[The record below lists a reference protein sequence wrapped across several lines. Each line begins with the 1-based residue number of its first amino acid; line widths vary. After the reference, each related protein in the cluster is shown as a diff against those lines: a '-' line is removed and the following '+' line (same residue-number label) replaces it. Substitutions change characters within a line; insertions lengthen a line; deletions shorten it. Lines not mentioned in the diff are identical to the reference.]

1 MEFHNIIYE
10 LRDQIGRVTFNR
22 PESMNAIN
30 GQMSREI
37 IDACREADEDG
48 QVRVVVFT
56 GAGEKAFSAGMDLK
70 ERASGTTP
78 TYLDRRQRK
87 LAPVIS
93 THARA
98 VASISKPTIAAVRGY
113 CLGGGLEMALAC
125 DFRFA
130 SEDAKLGLTEVRMGL
145 IPGAGGTQRLTRL
158 VGPAKALEICMTGDA
173 VSGVEAHRIGIVN
186 DVVPAGALM
195 KRVEEFA
202 GRLIK
207 GAPISLS
214 FLKEAIYKGSEMPL
228 DDGLRLEADLSALIA
243 TTEDS
248 KEGPRAFVEKRAPIW
263 KGK

>member
-1 MEFHNIIYE
+1 MELQNILFE
-10 LRDQIGRVTFNR
+10 LRDQVGWVTFNR

-37 IDACREADEDG
+37 IAVCREADEDG
-48 QVRVVVFT
+48 RVRVVVFT
-56 GAGEKAFSAGMDLK
+56 GAGDRAFSAGMDLK
-70 ERASGTTP
+70 ERAGGSAP
-78 TYLDRRQRK
+78 TYLERRWQKVRP
-87 LAPVIS
+87 AIS
-93 THARA
+93 THSRA

-130 SEDAKLGLTEVRMGL
+130 SEDAKLGLTEVKMGL

-158 VGPAKALEICMTGDA
+158 VGPAKALEICMTGEA
-173 VSGVEAHRIGIVN
+173 VSGVEAHRIGLVN
-186 DVVPAGALM
+186 YVLPADSLIEKVG
-195 KRVEEFA
+195 EFA
-202 GRLIK
+202 AKLIK

-214 FLKEAIYKGSEMPL
+214 FLKEAIYKGNEMPL

-248 KEGPRAFVEKRAPIW
+248 KEGPRAFVEKRAPRW